1 MKREEWINFLKGL
14 YHQHIIPK
22 LHRIHRDIYH
32 FEDLE
37 YDTRPLLKASRS
49 LRFIENNF
57 SEDYNLLESFQPQFL
72 EKILDDLKRG
82 LRRSNTTL
90 VESEIINVIDEFFD
104 EIVDG
109 MDISD
114 IPEADFYALSE
125 AGSQDPKSE
134 IQLSIVRIKKRRDKL
149 HYNIKYDHME
159 YCLKES
165 ELMVIKRKDELKES
179 NSNKPPTK
187 RIFKGLG
194 YFCRGALL
202 TAVDIGI
209 MAGGWP
215 WQIQISPDIK
225 YGSII
230 SIATGVGDIAIG
242 VGEFRGE

>member
-1 MKREEWINFLKGL
+1 MKKEEWLNFLKGIYL
-14 YHQHIIPK
+14 HHIAPK
-22 LHRIHRDIYH
+22 LHRIHRKIHH
-32 FEDLE
+32 FDDLE
-37 YDTRPLLKASRS
+37 YDTRPLFKASRS
-49 LRFIENNF
+49 LRFIEDNF

-72 EKILDDLKRG
+72 EKIFDNLERG
-82 LRRSNTTL
+82 LRRSNETL
-90 VESEIINVIDEFFD
+90 VETEIINVIDEFFD

-109 MDISD
+109 MEISD
-114 IPEADFYALSE
+114 MPEADFYALSE

-134 IQLSIVRIKKRRDKL
+134 IQLSIVRIKKRREKL
-149 HYNIKYDHME
+149 YYKNKDDHMK

-165 ELMVIKRKDELKES
+165 EQIVIKRKDNLKEY